1 MIKIEEA
8 LAIILDNINSL
19 EFETVSILETLD
31 RVLAEDIFSDEDIPP
46 FDNSA
51 MDGYAVIASDAKG
64 ASDSESVILEV
75 IEELPAGYE
84 ASAKVTSGKAVKIMT
99 GAPMP
104 KGADAVVMV
113 EYTKM
118 EDSRVLIFKEL
129 SPGTNVRRAGEDVKK
144 GDKVLK
150 KGTLVRPAEIG
161 MLAALG
167 QAKVTVVRQPR
178 VAILSTGDELVD
190 IGEKLSH
197 GKIRN
202 SNTYSLYAQTAKV
215 NCIPINMGI
224 ARDVREEIRNKI
236 QKGLQSAD
244 VILISGGVS
253 VGEYDLVK
261 GVLVEL
267 GMDTKFWKVAMK
279 PGKPL
284 LFGMMPP
291 QETRRAKPVFGL
303 PGNPVS
309 MMISFEQF
317 VRPALLKMSGRSRF
331 EKPVIKAILDEE
343 IRKKLG
349 RKNFI
354 RAQVKTVN
362 GKYHATITGPQGS
375 GILSSLTLAN
385 GLIILP
391 EDVDHVQA
399 GAEVFVQLF
408 DLPEVD
414 KKYE

>member
-215 NCIPINMGI
+215 NCIPEPCGPVIVAWYLPLTVLTCALIKFFLPNFLRISSSRI
-224 ARDVREEIRNKI
+224 ALMTGFSKRLLPDIFKRAGRTNCSKDII
-236 QKGLQSAD
+236 
-244 VILISGGVS
+244 I
-253 VGEYDLVK
+253 
-261 GVLVEL
+261 
-267 GMDTKFWKVAMK
+267 DT
-279 PGKPL
+279 
-284 LFGMMPP
+284 
-291 QETRRAKPVFGL
+291 GL
-303 PGNPVS
+303 PGRPKTGFALRVS
-309 MMISFEQF
+309 WGGIIPNRSGFPGFMATFQNF
-317 VRPALLKMSGRSRF
+317 VSIPSSTKTPFTRSYSPTLTPP
-331 EKPVIKAILDEE
+331 EIK
-343 IRKKLG
+343 
-349 RKNFI
+349 
-354 RAQVKTVN
+354 
-362 GKYHATITGPQGS
+362 ITS
-375 GILSSLTLAN
+375 A
-385 GLIILP
+385 
-391 EDVDHVQA
+391 D
-399 GAEVFVQLF
+399 
-408 DLPEVD
+408 
-414 KKYE
+414 